1 MAIGPSLSRKRK
13 RNGNENLLV
22 AKNPEEGAKK
32 SRKSSSKVINDTS
45 DGNRIDASIGSLDSH
60 LIADLVA
67 RKIKEAGG
75 DLSLI
80 DIEAKYIPEK
90 AFRDTSKW
98 RQSRCLEHLPAF
110 LEDFAPPVKTQN
122 ENSEALELKGAPHTL
137 IITSAGLRAADVVR
151 TLRPFQT
158 ENATVAKLFAKH
170 IKLKDAVSY
179 VQKTKISIGVGTPS
193 RIIDL
198 LESGALSSKSLRQ
211 VVIDCSH
218 VDQKGR
224 GLFDMREINVPLV
237 SLLNRSE
244 LKERYTGKVGG
255 IGLLFF

>member
-80 DIEAKYIPEK
+80 DIEAKYIPGKES
-90 AFRDTSKW
+90 ALRLSKKLGKL
-98 RQSRCLEHLPAF
+98 C
-110 LEDFAPPVKTQN
+110 
-122 ENSEALELKGAPHTL
+122 
-137 IITSAGLRAADVVR
+137 AA
-151 TLRPFQT
+151 T
-158 ENATVAKLFAKH
+158 KLA
-170 IKLKDAVSY
+170 
-179 VQKTKISIGVGTPS
+179 
-193 RIIDL
+193 
-198 LESGALSSKSLRQ
+198 
-211 VVIDCSH
+211 
-218 VDQKGR
+218 
-224 GLFDMREINVPLV
+224 
-237 SLLNRSE
+237 
-244 LKERYTGKVGG
+244 
-255 IGLLFF
+255 